1 MSNSLFHA
9 SFGAASSVGHVGP
22 NVGPPGSHH
31 YLHWRCSCFRT
42 SLDNM
47 RLPALLCSWLV
58 TPCCE
63 ASYWRHF
70 PGDGIVPSRRF
81 EKPRLRTSGQPEGG
95 RSLQELS
102 RRHLAVHGLTYLLQ
116 WFFRS
121 VASRRNLVDLVS
133 QLEARRND
141 HDITIFVF
149 AFNVYIVL
157 LSVMKFSDNFSL
169 PGTRHVCLQVCNT
182 RFQRIL

>member
-1 MSNSLFHA
+1 MLQNVFGQHA
-9 SFGAASSVGHVGP
+9 TACTPMFLAGHPLLRGFLLAS
-22 NVGPPGSHH
+22 
-31 YLHWRCSCFRT
+31 
-42 SLDNM
+42 
-47 RLPALLCSWLV
+47 
-58 TPCCE
+58 
-63 ASYWRHF
+63 F